1 MPVTAPDRTEA
12 APYYFTYI
20 DKVPAG
26 DICTMLETQASETIA
41 ALSAISEDRSLY
53 RYAPDKWSI
62 RQMIHHVNDGERVFA
77 FRAMWFARTL
87 GAELPSFEQDIAVT
101 TGGAEQRSWQSIVL
115 EFAAVRAASIAFF
128 KTLPDEAWPRHGVAS
143 GNPVTVRALAYI
155 IAGHAAHHM
164 QILKERYV
172 W

>member
-1 MPVTAPDRTEA
+1 MSVSAPDRTEA

-26 DICTMLETQASETIA
+26 DILDVLQAQASETIA

-62 RQMIHHVNDGERVFA
+62 REMIHHVNDAERVFS
-77 FRAMWFARTL
+77 FRALWFAREL
-87 GAELPSFEQDIAVT
+87 GPELASYDQDIAVAAA
-101 TGGAEQRSWQSIVL
+101 GADQRSWQSIIE
-115 EFAAVRAASIAFF
+115 EFRAIRAASVALF
-128 KTLPDEAWPRHGVAS
+128 KTLPDEAWQRHGVAS

-155 IAGHAAHHM
+155 VAGHTAHHM
-164 QILKERYV
+164 QVLRERYV
-172 W
+172 